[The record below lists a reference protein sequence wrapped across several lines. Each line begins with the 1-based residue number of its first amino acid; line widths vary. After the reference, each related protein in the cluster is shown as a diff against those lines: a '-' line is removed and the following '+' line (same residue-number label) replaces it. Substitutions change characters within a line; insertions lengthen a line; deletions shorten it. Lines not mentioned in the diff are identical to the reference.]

1 MINNILAFW
10 MPGPIECVII
20 LIYFGIPVVLVILLA
35 RYLLQNKR
43 EIVRL
48 RLEVGKLADELEQ
61 MRKQKDDQD
70 NNSPDTSG

>member
-10 MPGPIECVII
+10 TPGPIELLII
-20 LIYFGIPVVLVILLA
+20 PIYFGIPVVLIILLA

-48 RLEVGKLADELEQ
+48 RLEVGKLADEIER
-61 MRKQKDDQD
+61 MRKQKDDKD

>member
-1 MINNILAFW
+1 MINNILSFISIF
-10 MPGPIECVII
+10 GLFLFPI
-20 LIYFGIPVVLVILLA
+20 LFGTPVVLIILLA

-61 MRKQKDDQD
+61 MRKQKGNED
-70 NNSPDTSG
+70 NDSPDTSG